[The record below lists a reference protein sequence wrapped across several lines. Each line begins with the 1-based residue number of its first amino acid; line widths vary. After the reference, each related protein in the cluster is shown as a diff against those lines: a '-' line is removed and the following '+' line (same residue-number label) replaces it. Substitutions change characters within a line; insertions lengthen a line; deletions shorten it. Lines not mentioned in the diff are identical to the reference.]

1 MYVVMISESKIDEI
15 SFGNFLIAGSSKLYR
30 WDHNSL
36 GGSILLYIR
45 EDNPSNLLEVETKLI
60 EDFYVGINLDNNKWL
75 QNCSYDPH
83 KSMIGN
89 HLHALSEKIDMY
101 SSSYDS
107 FIILGD
113 FNIEM

>member
-1 MYVVMISESKIDEI
+1 M
-15 SFGNFLIAGSSKLYR
+15 
-30 WDHNSL
+30 
-36 GGSILLYIR
+36 LYIR
-45 EDNPSNLLEVETKLI
+45 EAIPSNLLEVIEDSKLI

-83 KSMIGN
+83 KNMIGN

-101 SSSYDS
+101 SSSYDN

>member
-1 MYVVMISESKIDEI
+1 M
-15 SFGNFLIAGSSKLYR
+15 
-30 WDHNSL
+30 
-36 GGSILLYIR
+36 LYIR
-45 EDNPSNLLEVETKLI
+45 EDIPSNLLEVIEDSKLI

-83 KSMIGN
+83 KNMIGN
-89 HLHALSEKIDMY
+89 QLHALSEKIDMY
-101 SSSYDS
+101 SSSYDN